1 MIDKAFNDP
10 RTTRESTAPI
20 TREITEIVF
29 SPPSK
34 HYPDRTVLD
43 FHYRNYEGLHIV
55 PQQVIWGHFVVIWDK
70 FKGTEVL
77 SG

>member
-34 HYPDRTVLD
+34 HYPDSSVLN
-43 FHYRNYEGLHIV
+43 FHYWNYDGLYITPV
-55 PQQVIWGHFVVIWDK
+55 AYCVAVSITNV
-70 FKGTEVL
+70 
-77 SG
+77 